1 MGWSRRQSRTCGAGF
16 LCTAFFVSA
25 VAVAAPYPFDDS
37 GYLGPA
43 DLMPSWRDT
52 LARQDSQ
59 SHVLDACL
67 AGQPCPRAYE
77 GLRYLLTRAAD
88 LPEARQINLVNQY
101 VNRKRYRNDRTLEV
115 VTEPGADPVKF
126 RSRWATVEEFV
137 VRGGDCEDY
146 ATTKYFLLRQLG
158 VPSER
163 MRVAVVYDRA
173 ARGYHAVLALRR
185 ATDGVVLLLDSDG
198 VFRSGLRHSYRFVYS
213 MNETAIWDDDV
224 KRVRSVT
231 AATDK
236 ETPS

>member
-1 MGWSRRQSRTCGAGF
+1 MGRIRRQTRTRGAGF

-25 VAVAAPYPFDDS
+25 VAVAAPYSFDDS

-43 DLMPSWRDT
+43 DLMPSWRET
-52 LARQDSQ
+52 LARQADQ

-67 AGQPCPRAYE
+67 AGDACPRAYE
-77 GLRYLLTRAAD
+77 GLRFLLTKAAD
-88 LPEARQINLVNQY
+88 LPEARQINLVNHY
-101 VNRKRYRNDRTLEV
+101 VNRKRYRNDRTLAV
-115 VTEPGADPVKF
+115 VTDPEAAPVKY
-126 RSRWATVEEFV
+126 RNRWATVDEFV

-146 ATTKYFLLRQLG
+146 ATTKYFLLRELG
-158 VPSER
+158 VPAER

-198 VFRSGLRHSYRFVYS
+198 VFRTGSRHAYRFVYS
-213 MNETAIWDDDV
+213 MNETAIWDDDA
-224 KRVRSVT
+224 KRVRPAI

>member
-1 MGWSRRQSRTCGAGF
+1 MRGAGF

-25 VAVAAPYPFDDS
+25 VAVAAPYSFDDS

-52 LARQDSQ
+52 LARQEAQ
-59 SHVLDACL
+59 SHVLTACL
-67 AGQPCPRAYE
+67 AGETCPPEYE
-77 GLRYLLTRAAD
+77 GLRLLLSKAAA
-88 LPEARQINLVNQY
+88 LPESRQVNLINHY
-101 VNRKRYRNDRTLEV
+101 VNRKRYRRDRALEV
-115 VTEPGADPVKF
+115 AIEPEADPIKL
-126 RSRWATVEEFV
+126 RSRWSTVEEFV

-146 ATTKYFLLRQLG
+146 ATTKYFLLRELG

-163 MRVAVVYDRA
+163 MRVAVVYDRS

-198 VFRSGLRHSYRFVYS
+198 VFRTGLRHSYRFVYS

-224 KRVRSVT
+224 KRVGSARAV
-231 AATDK
+231 TDK

>member
-1 MGWSRRQSRTCGAGF
+1 MGRIRRQTRTRGAGF

-25 VAVAAPYPFDDS
+25 VAVAAPYSFDDS

-43 DLMPSWRDT
+43 ELMPSWRET
-52 LARQDSQ
+52 LARQDAE
-59 SHVLDACL
+59 SHVLAGCL
-67 AGQPCPRAYE
+67 AGEACPRAYE
-77 GLRYLLTRAAD
+77 GLRYLLTKAAD
-88 LPEARQINLVNQY
+88 LPESRQIHLVNHY
-101 VNRKRYRNDRTLEV
+101 VNRKRYRNDRSLEV
-115 VTEPGADPVKF
+115 VTAPGADPVKF
-126 RSRWATVEEFV
+126 RSRWATVDEFV

-198 VFRSGLRHSYRFVYS
+198 VFRTGLRHSYRFVYS
-213 MNETAIWDDDV
+213 MNETAIWDNDA
-224 KRVRSVT
+224 KRVGSPV